1 MPVARFA
8 FHCYGNSLVV
18 GLSGRWPCDL
28 LPRAHCPWGEQ
39 AKDVSLNTTGFE
51 QRRAFLELFGFKPT
65 CRSPSLSP
73 GTDTGNR
80 G

>member
-18 GLSGRWPCDL
+18 GLSGRRPCDL

-51 QRRAFLELFGFKPT
+51 QR
-65 CRSPSLSP
+65 
-73 GTDTGNR
+73 
-80 G
+80 